1 MKLLNYVKSCVIPL
15 YYQIIK
21 GDYMCGNYND
31 LGTRLKYIRSSRN
44 VSQEFLANTLGID
57 RTTISGYESGRR
69 LPDLYTLWRLADLF
83 EVSLDDL
90 VGRT

>member
-1 MKLLNYVKSCVIPL
+1 
-15 YYQIIK
+15 
-21 GDYMCGNYND
+21 MCGNYND

-69 LPDLYTLWRLADLF
+69 LPDLYTL
-83 EVSLDDL
+83 
-90 VGRT
+90 

>member
-1 MKLLNYVKSCVIPL
+1 
-15 YYQIIK
+15 
-21 GDYMCGNYND
+21 MCGNYND

-69 LPDLYTLWRLADLF
+69 LPVLYTLWRLADLF